1 MAFRR
6 ARRQAC
12 GLAFVMG
19 RRRRTGGPPWFG
31 SPGPSRHD
39 RLAPWEKPRFEFHG
53 RHEGSVK
60 DSWSFGVRFAG
71 WKPSRFD
78 LRDSF
83 DASGAQLL
91 SWHCSWCNV
100 LVPLD
105 AACSAC
111 GCVRPSADPA
121 RPRAQPQHQS
131 SPAPWARAGRRAV
144 SLEPMDVDPPAGP
157 STARCLCGGWLVA
170 QHGSRRR
177 DRRGPRPDPRPIGE
191 ASLAPRPGA
200 PVEGGRTRA
209 LALLA
214 G

>member
-131 SPAPWARAGRRAV
+131 SPARSCG
-144 SLEPMDVDPPAGP
+144 PPCRFTGAHG
-157 STARCLCGGWLVA
+157 CGSA
-170 QHGSRRR
+170 
-177 DRRGPRPDPRPIGE
+177 RGPLDRAQPLRQ
-191 ASLAPRPGA
+191 LA
-200 PVEGGRTRA
+200 
-209 LALLA
+209 ALLT